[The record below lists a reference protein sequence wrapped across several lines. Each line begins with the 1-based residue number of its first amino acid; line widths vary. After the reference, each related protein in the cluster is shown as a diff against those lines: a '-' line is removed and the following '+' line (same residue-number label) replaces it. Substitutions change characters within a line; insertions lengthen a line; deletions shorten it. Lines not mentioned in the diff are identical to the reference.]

1 MPAVPSSTD
10 SDFADINATYDNFE
24 VWINGKPIIPN
35 QHVRTFMRPIV
46 VKDGDRTY
54 ADTSIDTT
62 EIFKSCDLNEADM
75 MGPWTYQVDT
85 EYVNQQLLDCNN
97 KALDRFIYDRES
109 LYIPWDSQVIYSW
122 EQKFKANATT
132 KIKHSY
138 TPLVGGSVHLGEEQF
153 PDFCVDSS
161 TQRGFHK
168 GGGRPSC
175 LKLYIDYGG

>member
-1 MPAVPSSTD
+1 
-10 SDFADINATYDNFE
+10 
-24 VWINGKPIIPN
+24 
-35 QHVRTFMRPIV
+35 
-46 VKDGDRTY
+46 
-54 ADTSIDTT
+54 
-62 EIFKSCDLNEADM
+62 M

-97 KALDRFIYDRES
+97 KALDRFIDRES

-138 TPLVGGSVHLGEEQF
+138 TPLVGGSVHLGGRTIPRFLRRQF
-153 PDFCVDSS
+153 NSERISQGWWSS
-161 TQRGFHK
+161 L
-168 GGGRPSC
+168 SC